1 MPASNDP
8 ALSLTIW
15 NASSSDYTLRI
26 MTIVAVI
33 FTPIVLA
40 YQSWTYWVF
49 RKRVSPSQ
57 ITNADHGSL
66 DLPGEGTTGEKIGV

>member
-15 NASSSDYTLRI
+15 NASSTDYTLKI
-26 MTIVAVI
+26 MTIVAVV

-57 ITNADHGSL
+57 ISNADEGSL
-66 DLPGEGTTGEKIGV
+66 DLPEEKAQAGV